1 MDLSRVTIVLVRP
14 SRPANVAAA
23 CRAMKNMG
31 LRRLRIVEPP
41 AGLDDRDARAP
52 AYKAWDVLDAAE
64 VVPTL
69 SEAVSDATLVAGTTG
84 RDDAGDTWSPR
95 ELAAHA
101 EGRAAGGGLALVFGP
116 ESSGLTSL
124 ELGLCHVLVHVR
136 TDPAQPSLNLAQ
148 AVLLFAYELRLASER
163 GAPEVTANADAA
175 PAGELEQA
183 LQELRTA
190 LLDVGYLDPL
200 NPDHILIELRRMLAR
215 AGPTPREVNLL
226 RGLARQV
233 GWAGRVAR
241 GGKTAP

>member
-69 SEAVSDATLVAGTTG
+69 KEAVSDATLVAGTTG
-84 RDDAGDTWSPR
+84 RDDAGETWSPR
-95 ELAAHA
+95 ELAARA
-101 EGRAAGGGLALVFGP
+101 ESRAAGGGLALVFGP

-124 ELGLCHVLVHVR
+124 ELGLCHVVVHVR

-148 AVLLFAYELRLASER
+148 AVLLFAYELRQASETSE
-163 GAPEVTANADAA
+163 APTVADHAT
-175 PAGELEQA
+175 AGELEQA
-183 LQELRTA
+183 LQELRGA

-200 NPDHILIELRRMLAR
+200 NPDHILVELRRMLAR

-241 GGKTAP
+241 GGKTTP